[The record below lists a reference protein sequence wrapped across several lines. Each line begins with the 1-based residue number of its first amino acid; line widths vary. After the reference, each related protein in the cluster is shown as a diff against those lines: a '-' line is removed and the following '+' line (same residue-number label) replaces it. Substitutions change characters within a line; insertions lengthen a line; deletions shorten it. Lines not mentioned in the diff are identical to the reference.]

1 MKLLSKP
8 LLIVLAALVL
18 TNLAT
23 GWLAQHAIKERG
35 RAEAERAVATA
46 RAEHYKAAAEDAERA
61 ALVAQQAARQAE
73 ANRIA
78 AHQRLAELERAQPD
92 VKAWADDPV
101 PAGVLECVR
110 NDNCH

>member
-1 MKLLSKP
+1 MPSKP

-23 GWLAQHAIKERG
+23 GWVAQHAIKERG
-35 RAEAERAVATA
+35 RAEAEKAVATA
-46 RAEHYKAAAEDAERA
+46 RAEQYKAAAEAAERA

-73 ANRIA
+73 ADRIS
-78 AHQRLAELERAQPD
+78 AHKRLAELERAQPD
-92 VKAWADDPV
+92 VKAWSDAPI
-101 PAGVLECVR
+101 PATALECVR